1 MSDNILLTCY
11 YSLQKSELEANTKLN
26 TLTVTQKTLFSE
38 LSDGGNMKHCEKSL
52 ISPNFL
58 VWKFCGKAQLPHSS
72 GRIVRNYAKTVPF
85 HKIST
90 PEN

>member
-11 YSLQKSELEANTKLN
+11 YSLQKSELEANIKLN
-26 TLTVTQKTLFSE
+26 TLTVPQKTLFSE
-38 LSDGGNMKHCEKSL
+38 LSDGCNMKHCEKSL

-58 VWKFCGKAQLPHSS
+58 AWKFE
-72 GRIVRNYAKTVPF
+72 NYAKTVPF